1 LTAALCE
8 RGVPN
13 HHAKL
18 AAQMGMAALSHAVE
32 SWFNDGTS
40 DLGDQILKAFHV
52 VRNIS
57 AARSELIND
66 KQ

>member
-1 LTAALCE
+1 
-8 RGVPN
+8 
-13 HHAKL
+13 
-18 AAQMGMAALSHAVE
+18 MGMAALSHAVE

-40 DLGDQILKAFHV
+40 DLGDQILKAFHE